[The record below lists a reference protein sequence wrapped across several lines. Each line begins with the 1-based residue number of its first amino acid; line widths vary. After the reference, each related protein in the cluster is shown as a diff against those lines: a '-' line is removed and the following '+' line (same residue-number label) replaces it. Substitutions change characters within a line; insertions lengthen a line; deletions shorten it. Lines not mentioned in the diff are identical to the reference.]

1 MSSFLLQN
9 VVNKSQ
15 ADIERFVWSNK
26 KAWMPRPLL
35 SLHVRMG
42 DKAVEMKVVGFEEY
56 MRLAGRMRKHFPEL
70 NSIWLSTEMQVWG
83 FLTPFF
89 LSSLCKY
96 IRSVDHHTNSLCF
109 VMLCR
114 KS

>member
-56 MRLAGRMRKHFPEL
+56 MRLADRMRKRFPEL

-83 FLTPFF
+83 FLTLLSFF
-89 LSSLCKY
+89 FVQVYKVTLLILC
-96 IRSVDHHTNSLCF
+96 
-109 VMLCR
+109 VMLCYACR